1 MVAMP
6 LFDLIVAST
15 WVAGLTIVLLAQSVN
30 SWMKYRHAARY
41 ARHAARL
48 SAATRPEDGRTP
60 AAAGAAGGV
69 RSRPPVPGIPKR
81 LGSEALLP
89 TGALTPKD

>member
-15 WVAGLTIVLLAQSVN
+15 WIAGLTIVLLAQAVN
-30 SWMKYRHAARY
+30 SWMKYRYAARY

-48 SAATRPEDGRTP
+48 SAATRPPDRP
-60 AAAGAAGGV
+60 
-69 RSRPPVPGIPKR
+69 RSRPPVPAIPKQPR
-81 LGSEALLP
+81 REALLHK
-89 TGALTPKD
+89 GAVTPQA

>member
-15 WVAGLTIVLLAQSVN
+15 WIAGLTIVLLAQAVN

-48 SAATRPEDGRTP
+48 SAATRPPDRP
-60 AAAGAAGGV
+60 
-69 RSRPPVPGIPKR
+69 RSRPPVPAIPMQPER
-81 LGSEALLP
+81 EALLHK
-89 TGALTPKD
+89 GAVTPQA